1 MVNGKRTYNT
11 VQDLCSLVL
20 QQYVW
25 PIALS
30 GVRVEFT
37 NTFVYLVLR
46 RMWRSLCSVNLASI
60 SSLETTVAMNLVVV

>member
-1 MVNGKRTYNT
+1 MGTASRGLSIIMDPANMADAKRTYNT

-30 GVRVEFT
+30 GV
-37 NTFVYLVLR
+37 
-46 RMWRSLCSVNLASI
+46 
-60 SSLETTVAMNLVVV
+60 